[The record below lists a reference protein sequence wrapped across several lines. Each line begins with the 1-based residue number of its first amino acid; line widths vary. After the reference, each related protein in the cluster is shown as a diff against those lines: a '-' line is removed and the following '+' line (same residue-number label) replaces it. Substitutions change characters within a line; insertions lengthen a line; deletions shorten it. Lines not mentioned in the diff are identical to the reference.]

1 MSDVTSAVTNI
12 TAQIENVTSVWQ
24 YPPVVVVVI
33 TVLMSAVS
41 VAGLLLNSVL
51 VLTIQFSPSLKTPP
65 NSHLLN
71 ICFNNLLLGLHALL
85 ALPALHLNGVHV
97 PRKGSEVLSGL
108 LLFLSMNCL
117 LQVS

>member
-12 TAQIENVTSVWQ
+12 TAQIENVKSVWQ

-33 TVLMSAVS
+33 TVIMSAVS
-41 VAGLLLNSVL
+41 VAGLLLNSLL

-85 ALPALHLNGVHV
+85 ALPSLHLNGVHV
-97 PRKGSEVLSGL
+97 PRIGSEVLSGL
-108 LLFLSMNCL
+108 QLFLSMHCL